1 MSLINQVLSD
11 LEKRGANARPGG
23 ASIRVVPVQ
32 RNRPKPVWL
41 MVVVLTLVFVAAGLW
56 WSSLQPR
63 TAAPTGAPLA
73 AVSVVQAPAKPVAV
87 LQAESHPVAVAA
99 QEVTQEDSQQK
110 DGGEAAGSAMRLSFE
125 LSTIPLPSGL
135 RDKPVDAA
143 TGQGSSKAAPPAHTI
158 PARGS
163 FAGDLHPAEGRAR
176 SSPPVG
182 ASVSAVVPAGR
193 VDKQIKQVSVQQ
205 QADNEFRR
213 ASGLMQQGR
222 INEALA
228 GYEAALQLDAGH
240 DAARQAMLGLLL
252 GNKRNADAERVLQDG
267 LKHNPKHSGFAMLL
281 ARLQVERNELALA
294 LETLQ
299 KALSYADQQPDYQA
313 FVAALLQRQGRHKE
327 AITHYQIA
335 LQLSP
340 DSGVWLMGLGI
351 SLQAVQRNEEAR
363 DAFKRAIESRTLSAE
378 LQAFVKQQIR

>member
-11 LEKRGANARPGG
+11 LEKRGANARPDGT
-23 ASIRVVPVQ
+23 SIRVVPVQ
-32 RNRPKPVWL
+32 RNRPKAVWL
-41 MVVVLTLVFVAAGLW
+41 MVAVLTLVFVVAGRW
-56 WSSLQPR
+56 WGSSEPK
-63 TAAPTGAPLA
+63 TTVHTDVNFAPALAGSKLPAFGTPLA
-73 AVSVVQAPAKPVAV
+73 GVSMVQASAKPVAV
-87 LQAESHPVAVAA
+87 LQAESHPVAVAV
-99 QEVTQEDSQQK
+99 QEVAQEDSRQK
-110 DGGEAAGSAMRLSFE
+110 DGEEAAGSAMRLSFE
-125 LSTIPLPSGL
+125 LSTVPMPSNL
-135 RDKPVDAA
+135 RAKPVAAA
-143 TGQGSSKAAPPAHTI
+143 TGQGSGKAAPPAHTTE
-158 PARGS
+158 S
-163 FAGDLHPAEGRAR
+163 KV
-176 SSPPVG
+176 PV
-182 ASVSAVVPAGR
+182 AAPVSNVVPAGR

-222 INEALA
+222 VNEALA

-240 DAARQAMLGLLL
+240 DAARQAMVGLLL
-252 GNKRNADAERVLQDG
+252 ENKRNADAERVLQDG

-299 KALSYADQQPDYQA
+299 KALPYADQQPDYQA

-340 DSGVWLMGLGI
+340 NSGVWLMGLGI

-378 LQAFVKQQIR
+378 LQAFVKQQIK